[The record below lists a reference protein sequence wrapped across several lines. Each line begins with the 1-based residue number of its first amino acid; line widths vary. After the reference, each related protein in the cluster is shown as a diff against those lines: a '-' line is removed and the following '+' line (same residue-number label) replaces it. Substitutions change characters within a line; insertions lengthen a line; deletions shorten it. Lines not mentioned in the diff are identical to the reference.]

1 LSTSSRTY
9 ILQRHL
15 PGVHDGAVDYT
26 VIGGRNLQNHG
37 TGVLGVEERHQID
50 HVGIRCERLVL
61 PVRQARPVH
70 DLVGLAAELEHLL
83 VHEVVMTA
91 GMPQMTASTARR
103 SMLRRELS
111 AEVSAF
117 AAPAKPIRP
126 NAAKMLFF
134 MAPLSLAGPGRVCR

>member
-1 LSTSSRTY
+1 MGVGRQDQVFPALAFVDASRTY

-26 VIGGRNLQNHG
+26 VIGGRNLQHHG

-61 PVRQARPVH
+61 PVRQAPPVD

-83 VHEVVMTA
+83 VHEVVIDGRHAPDDRLDSPTLDVA
-91 GMPQMTASTARR
+91 TGVVGRSLRVRR
-103 SMLRRELS
+103 
-111 AEVSAF
+111 
-117 AAPAKPIRP
+117 P
-126 NAAKMLFF
+126 
-134 MAPLSLAGPGRVCR
+134 C